1 MGCYIPRDTLHRTIH
16 SKEHDIPVPNGRECR
31 LAFDEILK
39 REKEGTIDVDHDS
52 CEKRLDL
59 LINLWRDKCP
69 ATVAML
75 EWQKEIIAKYYK
87 SG

>member
-39 REKEGTIDVDHDS
+39 REKEGTIDVEHDS

-59 LINLWRDKCP
+59 LIGLWRDKCP